1 MLRAYRRRAGL
12 TQRELGMIL
21 GFVDDNE
28 VSRHERS
35 ATLPPLITALAY
47 EAVFRVSIS
56 ALFPTLHAEIEQRIS
71 DNLAAFEQRLEK
83 QSGKG
88 RGAKQTAQKLT
99 WLTERKA
106 AV

>member
-1 MLRAYRRRAGL
+1 MLRVHRRRAGL
-12 TQRELGMIL
+12 TQRELGMIV

-35 ATLPPLITALAY
+35 VTLPPLITALAY
-47 EAVFRVSIS
+47 SAVFRVSVS
-56 ALFPTLHAEIEQRIS
+56 VLFPAINTEVEQRIN
-71 DNLAAFEQRLEK
+71 DNLAAFEQRLQG

-88 RGAKQTAQKLT
+88 HGAKQTAQKLT

-106 AV
+106 EV